1 MRLHLFEFEDL
12 AWFPDVIRK
21 GMLDYL
27 RYLFDTLNLYK
38 PIGPI
43 LKEGLDVTSSEQII
57 DLGAGGGGNIQK
69 VQTNLRKL
77 TGSDVKII
85 LTDKFPNKQAFRY
98 LKQRTKGAIDYAE
111 DSVDATNVPTNL
123 KGFRV
128 MFSAY
133 HHFKP
138 DAAKAI
144 LKNAVDNNAGI
155 AIFDGGNKDLLVILG
170 IIIIHPIVFF
180 FLTPFFRPFR
190 FSRLL
195 FTYLIPLIP
204 LCTVWD
210 GIVSILRLY
219 TPKDLYQFTQHLD
232 AEHYTW
238 RSGKVKNKLG
248 MKIAYLIGYPTAQ
261 HIPAHEYNEQLAT
274 YIYP

>member
-1 MRLHLFEFEDL
+1 
-12 AWFPDVIRK
+12 
-21 GMLDYL
+21 
-27 RYLFDTLNLYK
+27 
-38 PIGPI
+38 
-43 LKEGLDVTSSEQII
+43 
-57 DLGAGGGGNIQK
+57 
-69 VQTNLRKL
+69 
-77 TGSDVKII
+77 
-85 LTDKFPNKQAFRY
+85 
-98 LKQRTKGAIDYAE
+98 
-111 DSVDATNVPTNL
+111 
-123 KGFRV
+123 

-155 AIFDGGNKDLLVILG
+155 AIFDGGNKDLLMILG
-170 IIIIHPIVFF
+170 IIIIHPIAFF
-180 FLTPFFRPFR
+180 FLTPFFKPFR

-219 TPKDLYQFTQHLD
+219 TPKDLYQLTRHLD

-248 MKIAYLIGYPTAQ
+248 MKIAYLIGYPTGH
-261 HIPAHEYNEQLAT
+261 HIPARDYNEQQVT